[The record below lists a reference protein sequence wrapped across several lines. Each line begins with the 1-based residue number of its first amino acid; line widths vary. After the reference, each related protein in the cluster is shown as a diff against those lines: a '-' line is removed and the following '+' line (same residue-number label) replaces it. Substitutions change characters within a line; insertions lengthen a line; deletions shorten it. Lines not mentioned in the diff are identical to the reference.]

1 MGRKSPAPSPWGTQH
16 HLQLCDLLPS
26 WTLFIIPWNLQDLYF
41 VLPPSWLVP
50 NTLILEFFDSLT
62 SKTLLS
68 PVPYRHLQLFHSQEC
83 FITTGAF
90 QLPQFLPSYQP
101 FPITETPRS
110 PISPLQCFSYS
121 MTHCLNHS
129 FAVQSLYRTN
139 PISTPVF
146 RNLCPVLN
154 GISQYYPKAPHQDL
168 HMLGSFHSKTSV
180 TSPPDSF
187 SSSWVLIPLL
197 PCSQT
202 FK

>member
-1 MGRKSPAPSPWGTQH
+1 MCCSPGGRKESDTTEQLNWTDVYLYTPSWFTLLYSRNEWNITKQLCSNKNKIFKKMGRKSPAPSPWGTQH

-41 VLPPSWLVP
+41 VLPPSWSAP

-129 FAVQSLYRTN
+129 FAVQSLQN
-139 PISTPVF
+139 QS
-146 RNLCPVLN
+146 N
-154 GISQYYPKAPHQDL
+154 
-168 HMLGSFHSKTSV
+168 
-180 TSPPDSF
+180 
-187 SSSWVLIPLL
+187 
-197 PCSQT
+197 
-202 FK
+202 